1 MVNCE
6 NEGSY
11 KMKKQIENTIYSI
24 DEEGNVYGKNN
35 KVLKVTKTGRTRIM
49 FNDGIRRSITPQ
61 ILKHEYFNY
70 SNYTDKPMKQIEN
83 STYLID
89 KEGNVYNKCLKLL
102 KVQKTGKVGI
112 ILNDNISKCINPQ
125 FLKHEYFNY
134 SNYTDKPMKQ
144 IENSTYLI
152 DEEGNVYNKH
162 LKLLKV
168 QKTGKVG
175 IYSQYVNIIL
185 NDGSQKCIFTKKVS
199 AQMFM

>member
-35 KVLKVTKTGRTRIM
+35 KVLKVRTKTGQINIM
-49 FNDGIRRSITPQ
+49 FNDGIRRSITPK
-61 ILKHEYFNY
+61 I
-70 SNYTDKPMKQIEN
+70 
-83 STYLID
+83 
-89 KEGNVYNKCLKLL
+89 
-102 KVQKTGKVGI
+102 
-112 ILNDNISKCINPQ
+112 
-125 FLKHEYFNY
+125 LKHEYFNY

-152 DEEGNVYNKH
+152 DEEGNVYNKY

-168 QKTGKVG
+168 RKTGKVG
-175 IYSQYVNIIL
+175 IYSQYVYIIL
-185 NDGSQKCIFTKKVS
+185 NDGSKKCIFTKKVS

>member
-1 MVNCE
+1 
-6 NEGSY
+6 
-11 KMKKQIENTIYSI
+11 
-24 DEEGNVYGKNN
+24 
-35 KVLKVTKTGRTRIM
+35 
-49 FNDGIRRSITPQ
+49 
-61 ILKHEYFNY
+61 
-70 SNYTDKPMKQIEN
+70 MKQIEN

-89 KEGNVYNKCLKLL
+89 KEGNVYNKCLKLM
-102 KVQKTGKVGI
+102 KVRKNGQLAI
-112 ILNDNISKCINPQ
+112 ILNDNISKLINPQ

-175 IYSQYVNIIL
+175 IYSQYVYIIL
-185 NDGSQKCIFTKKVS
+185 NDGSKKCIFTKKVS